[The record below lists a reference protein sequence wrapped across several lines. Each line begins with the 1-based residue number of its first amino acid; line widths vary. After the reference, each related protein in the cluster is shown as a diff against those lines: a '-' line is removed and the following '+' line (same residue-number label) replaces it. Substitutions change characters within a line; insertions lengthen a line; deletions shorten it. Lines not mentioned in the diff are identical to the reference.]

1 MKANGYQS
9 NKKLNFGFESSRFI
23 QGWSEIAI
31 HIGKKGDLIL
41 CQGRHRLFYA
51 YLLNIPSVE
60 VNVIVRHKK
69 WYNTSSNKDLFK

>member
-9 NKKLNFGFESSRFI
+9 NKKLNFGCESSRFI

-51 YLLNIPSVE
+51 YLLNIPSVK